1 MVGSSHLHRLK
12 PANPPEGGSQPMA
25 LTHQPTLRGS
35 VLSWFSS
42 HLREKYQP
50 FQIPGD
56 PKVTDSGPWDFLS
69 HLQIYG

>member
-1 MVGSSHLHRLK
+1 MVGSSHPHSLK
-12 PANPPEGGSQPMA
+12 PANPSGGRFSAMA
-25 LTHQPTLRGS
+25 LTHQPTFRGS
-35 VLSWFSS
+35 VPSWFSS

-69 HLQIYG
+69 HLQI

>member
-1 MVGSSHLHRLK
+1 
-12 PANPPEGGSQPMA
+12 MA
-25 LTHQPTLRGS
+25 LTHQPTFRGS
-35 VLSWFSS
+35 VPSWFGS

-69 HLQIYG
+69 HLQI

>member
-1 MVGSSHLHRLK
+1 MWEWHYPFSAPLVSTNNRD
-12 PANPPEGGSQPMA
+12 
-25 LTHQPTLRGS
+25 QPTLRGS